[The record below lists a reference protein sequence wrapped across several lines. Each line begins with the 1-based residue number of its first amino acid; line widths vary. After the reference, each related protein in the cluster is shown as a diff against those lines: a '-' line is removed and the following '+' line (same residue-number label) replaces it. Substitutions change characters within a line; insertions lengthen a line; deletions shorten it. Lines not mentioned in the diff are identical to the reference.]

1 MRPRTGR
8 GGAGRGG
15 GGYKAALRERSF
27 SLLTRP
33 SRRQQQLGMVRA
45 EDEARDVVPAL
56 DKEQR
61 RGAAVAEIEGGH
73 FPAWKWRKSSFGDTE
88 LEPRPRQ
95 TCTRCLTMLY
105 VHFLSVI

>member
-1 MRPRTGR
+1 
-8 GGAGRGG
+8 
-15 GGYKAALRERSF
+15 
-27 SLLTRP
+27 
-33 SRRQQQLGMVRA
+33 MVRA

-95 TCTRCLTMLY
+95 TCKLCLTFRSILQIIY
-105 VHFLSVI
+105 LIFEIFLDI

>member
-1 MRPRTGR
+1 
-8 GGAGRGG
+8 
-15 GGYKAALRERSF
+15 
-27 SLLTRP
+27 
-33 SRRQQQLGMVRA
+33 MVRL

-95 TCTRCLTMLY
+95 TCRRCLMMSKDKRMHILAQI
-105 VHFLSVI
+105 SVQNPSTSDIRMFGRASCKEQG

>member
-1 MRPRTGR
+1 
-8 GGAGRGG
+8 
-15 GGYKAALRERSF
+15 
-27 SLLTRP
+27 
-33 SRRQQQLGMVRA
+33 MVRL

-95 TCTRCLTMLY
+95 TCRRCLMMFDDVNIQRQKNAHT
-105 VHFLSVI
+105 STN